1 MILTYKDFTNELSL
15 PKDQYSEI
23 QNFINQYETD
33 YAVKILGAQL
43 FEEYIA
49 NPTELRFDK
58 IFYPFNENNNVCNGV
73 KKTLAG
79 FIYFHYVRELQQQLT
94 LVGSVSTKSELSER
108 ASANNKLVR
117 TYNEAIRNTKM
128 IDCFIRETNDKTDLL
143 EVSQT
148 ELTNDQFAQMQLQA
162 TTTVSFSY
170 DGFSEAELLPAKK
183 YNSFTQLS
191 ILIKQALQAHFTA
204 LTAVNQKSDNKFKFY
219 LQAEQGATS
228 LPQNLVLK
236 FTYGVSELEINFNA
250 WANFDYQY
258 SNFKGCRSFDFISI
272 L

>member
-1 MILTYKDFTNELSL
+1 MILTYEDFTNELAL
-15 PKDQYSEI
+15 PKDQYSEL
-23 QNFINQYETD
+23 QNFINQYEAD

-49 NPTELRFDK
+49 NPNELRFDK

-94 LVGSVSTKSELSER
+94 LVGSVATKSELSER

-143 EVSQT
+143 QVSQT
-148 ELTNDQFAQMQLQA
+148 ELTNAQFAQMQLQA

-183 YNSFTQLS
+183 YNSFYQLS
-191 ILIKQALQAHFTA
+191 ILIKQALQNNFTE
-204 LTAVNQKSDNKFKFY
+204 LTAVNQKSDNKIKFY
-219 LQAEQGATS
+219 LQSLQGATS

-236 FTYGVSELEINFNA
+236 FTYGASELEINFDA

-258 SNFKGCRSFDFISI
+258 SSFKGCRSFDFISI

>member
-1 MILTYKDFTNELSL
+1 MILTYEDFTNELSL

-49 NPTELRFDK
+49 NPAELRFDK
-58 IFYPFNENNNVCNGV
+58 IFYPFNENNNVCNGI

-79 FIYFHYVRELQQQLT
+79 FIYFHYVRELQQQVT
-94 LVGSVSTKSELSER
+94 LVGNVATKSELSER
-108 ASANNKLVR
+108 VSANNKLVR

-128 IDCFIRETNDKTDLL
+128 IECFIREINRETDLL
-143 EVSQT
+143 QVSQT
-148 ELTNDQFAQMQLQA
+148 ELTNAQFALMNAQA
-162 TTTVSFSY
+162 TLTVSFYY

-204 LTAVNQKSDNKFKFY
+204 LTAGNQKSDNKFKFY
-219 LQAEQGATS
+219 LQAEQGVTS
-228 LPQNLVLK
+228 LPENLVLK
-236 FTYGVSELEINFNA
+236 FTYGVSELEINFDA
-250 WANFDYQY
+250 WANFEYQY

>member
-1 MILTYKDFTNELSL
+1 MILSKADFTGELAL
-15 PKDQYSEI
+15 PDDKYSEL
-23 QNFINQYETD
+23 QTFIDTYEVD
-33 YAVKILGAQL
+33 YAVKILGAEL
-43 FEEYIA
+43 FEKYISD
-49 NPTELRFDK
+49 PTELRFDK
-58 IFYPFNENNNVCNGV
+58 IFYPFNENNNVCNGI

-94 LVGSVSTKSELSER
+94 LVGNVATKSELSER

-143 EVSQT
+143 QVSQT
-148 ELTNDQFAQMQLQA
+148 ELTNAQFAQMQLQA

-170 DGFSEAELLPAKK
+170 DGFLEAELLPAKK
-183 YNSFTQLS
+183 YNSLTQLS
-191 ILIKQALQAHFTA
+191 ILIKQALQNHFTA
-204 LTAVNQKSDNKFKFY
+204 LTAVNQKSDNKIKFY
-219 LQAEQGATS
+219 LQTDQGATS
-228 LPQNLVLK
+228 LPENLVLK
-236 FTYGVSELEINFNA
+236 FTYGVTELEINFDA

-258 SNFKGCRSFDFISI
+258 SSFKGCRSFDFISI